1 MTETEYNIKILA
13 EGNTREF
20 LEDALKSSKFR
31 ESLGG
36 FSDEEIKLALKE
48 YDREDH
54 REMRKIIGLDANNYA
69 YDIRLTVATDEG
81 NPEKVKNT
89 IIGALNRADGLLVIG
104 DEVNIKTADVD

>member
-1 MTETEYNIKILA
+1 MTETEYNIEILA
-13 EGNTREF
+13 EGYTREF
-20 LEDALKSSKFR
+20 LEDALKSSKLR

-36 FSDEEIKLALKE
+36 FSDEEINLALKE

-54 REMRKIIGLDANNYA
+54 REMRKIIGLDANDYA
-69 YDIRLTVATDEG
+69 YDIRLTVATDES
-81 NPEKVKNT
+81 NPEKVKKT

>member
-1 MTETEYNIKILA
+1 MTETEYNIEILT

-20 LEDALKSSKFR
+20 LEDVLKSSKLR

-36 FSDEEIKLALKE
+36 FSDDEIKLALKE

-54 REMRKIIGLDANNYA
+54 REMRKIIGLDANDYA
-69 YDIRLTVATDEG
+69 YDIRLTVATDES
-81 NPEKVKNT
+81 NPEKVKKT

>member
-1 MTETEYNIKILA
+1 MTETEYNVKILA

-20 LEDALKSSKFR
+20 LEDALKSSKLR

-54 REMRKIIGLDANNYA
+54 REMRKIIGLDANDYA
-69 YDIRLTVATDEG
+69 YDVRLIIATYEG
-81 NPEKVKNT
+81 DPEKVKKV

-104 DEVNIKTADVD
+104 DEVDIKIADID